1 MNLKNIEINN
11 FYKKIPSGIEREFFK
26 RVWQTPQKKYKNRL
40 NAINFNKFNLV
51 LDAGSG
57 FGQWSV
63 ALSSMNNEVVGIDNS
78 QTRLNISREIC
89 NLKKIKNISF
99 KRASVEKIPYQD
111 NSFDSLF
118 SYGVIFTTDWKKT
131 LKEFRRVVK
140 PGGVIYLTANEIG
153 WYLNLW
159 INRPNETI
167 DYDPRKIV
175 IETLRNTMNYE
186 MNHKIQYKANTNIII
201 TLNELKIQAHK
212 LNMQVVKSGGEG
224 SIKLNKDLLQSRSFF
239 NSNYDN
245 YVGCYEV
252 LLKKLK

>member
-1 MNLKNIEINN
+1 MNLSNIEVNN
-11 FYKKIPSGIEREFFK
+11 FYKKIHSKNDREFFK
-26 RVWQTPQKKYKNRL
+26 RVWQSSQKIYEDRL
-40 NAINFNKFNLV
+40 NAINFKKFNLV

-63 ALSSMNNEVVGIDNS
+63 ALSSMNKEVIGIDKS
-78 QTRLNISREIC
+78 LTRVNISGQIC

-99 KRASVEKIPYQD
+99 KKASVEKIPYK
-111 NSFDSLF
+111 NNTFDSLF
-118 SYGVIFTTDWKKT
+118 SYGVIFSTDWKKT
-131 LKEFRRVVK
+131 LKEFSRVVK

-159 INRPNETI
+159 INRPNETT
-167 DYDPRKIV
+167 DYNPRKIV

-186 MNHKIQYKANTNIII
+186 MNKKINYNANTNIII

-212 LNMQVVKSGGEG
+212 LNMQVVKSGSEG
-224 SIKLNKDLLQSRSFF
+224 NIKLNKDFPQSKSFF
-239 NSNYDN
+239 NSKYDN
-245 YVGCYEV
+245 YAGCYEV